1 MKMILEEQLRI
12 KLYAIKHLILQKIW
26 KLTNTNMELL
36 QWFIDF
42 FIKGLLIQAKE
53 HKLVSEN
60 KRSLDLAGRQLAKD
74 LHKPIK

>member
-1 MKMILEEQLRI
+1 
-12 KLYAIKHLILQKIW
+12 
-26 KLTNTNMELL
+26 MELL
-36 QWFIDF
+36 QWFIGF